1 MAEEWYVGSNGQQS
15 GPFTLQQLRQMA
27 ASGQLSKTDLI
38 WKQGLASWVACS
50 SVKGLFPAVADFS
63 PTLLRP
69 APRPTAPPPRGPVP
83 SEGDLVVSEVTG
95 GVDPLSTVQLTHI
108 TETITGA
115 PFQLAEFLPRV
126 GATLLDGLFVGLIT
140 CIPSV
145 ILIGILVAANA
156 NNLQDDFGQNVQ
168 GNAEAVGLTINIC
181 SSLIQLVVGA
191 IYYVTLDSSAKQGT
205 WGKQIVGLKVTDLE
219 GRRISV
225 GRAIGRYF
233 ARFLSYCTCS
243 IGFLLP
249 LFTQKRQ
256 TLHDLICGCIVV
268 NK

>member
-15 GPFTLQQLRQMA
+15 GPFTLHQLRQMA

-38 WKQGLASWVACS
+38 WKEGLAHWVPCS
-50 SVKGLFPAVADFS
+50 AVKGLFSAAADLSPASS
-63 PTLLRP
+63 PRP

-83 SEGDLVVSEVTG
+83 SDGGLVVSDTSG
-95 GVDPLSTVQLTHI
+95 GVDPLLIGQI
-108 TETITGA
+108 TPMMATITGT

-126 GATLLDGLFVGLIT
+126 GAALLDALFLGLIG
-140 CIPSV
+140 CIPNV
-145 ILIGILVAANA
+145 IVFGMLFAANA
-156 NNLQDDFGQNVQ
+156 NKPE
-168 GNAEAVGLTINIC
+168 NAEVAVILSNIC
-181 SSLIQLVVGA
+181 SSLIGFIVGA
-191 IYYVTLDSSAKQGT
+191 IYFVTLDSSTKQGT
-205 WGKQIVGLKVTDLE
+205 WGKQIVGLKVTDLG

-225 GRAIGRYF
+225 GRAIGRFF
-233 ARFLSYCTCS
+233 ARYLTICTCG
-243 IGFLLP
+243 IGYLLP

>member
-38 WKQGLASWVACS
+38 WKEGLANWVPCS
-50 SVKGLFPAVADFS
+50 SAKGLFPAAADFS
-63 PTLLRP
+63 PTSSPRP

-83 SEGDLVVSEVTG
+83 SEGGLAGSDVTG
-95 GVDPLSTVQLTHI
+95 GVDPLLTGQ
-108 TETITGA
+108 TTPNPATIGGA

-126 GATLLDGLFVGLIT
+126 GAALLDALFLGLIG
-140 CIPSV
+140 CIPNV
-145 ILIGILVAANA
+145 LVVVMLTMATTKANNPDDAQAAGILANVCMNIIGFVVA
-156 NNLQDDFGQNVQ
+156 
-168 GNAEAVGLTINIC
+168 
-181 SSLIQLVVGA
+181 A
-191 IYYVTLDSSAKQGT
+191 IYYITLDASAKQGT
-205 WGKQIVGLKVTDLE
+205 WGKQIVGLRVTDLE

-225 GRAIGRYF
+225 GRAIGRFF
-233 ARFLSYCTCS
+233 ARYLTVCTCG

>member
-38 WKQGLASWVACS
+38 WKDGLANWVPCS
-50 SVKGLFPAVADFS
+50 SAKGLFPAAADFS
-63 PTLLRP
+63 PASSPRP
-69 APRPTAPPPRGPVP
+69 APRPTAPPPRGSVP
-83 SEGDLVVSEVTG
+83 SEGGLVVSDVTG
-95 GVDPLSTVQLTHI
+95 GGDALLTGQTTPNPSTIGGT
-108 TETITGA
+108 

-126 GATLLDGLFVGLIT
+126 GAALLDGLFVGLIG
-140 CIPSV
+140 CIPNV
-145 ILIGILVAANA
+145 IVFGILFAANA
-156 NNLQDDFGQNVQ
+156 NNPE
-168 GNAEAVGLTINIC
+168 NADAVGALANIC
-181 SSLIQLVVGA
+181 SGIIGLVVGA

-205 WGKQIVGLKVTDLE
+205 WGKQIVGLKVADLE
-219 GRRISV
+219 GRRLSV

-233 ARFLSYCTCS
+233 AHYLTYCTCS

-249 LFTQKRQ
+249 LFTKNRQ
-256 TLHDLICGCIVV
+256 TLHDLISGCIVI

>member
-38 WKQGLASWVACS
+38 WKEGLANWVPCS
-50 SVKGLFPAVADFS
+50 SAKGLFPTAADFS
-63 PTLLRP
+63 PASSPRST
-69 APRPTAPPPRGPVP
+69 PRPTAPPPRGTAP
-83 SEGDLVVSEVTG
+83 SDGGQVVSEVSG
-95 GVDPLSTVQLTHI
+95 AVDPLF
-108 TETITGA
+108 TGQTA
-115 PFQLAEFLPRV
+115 TMTATATGTSFQLAEFLPRV
-126 GATLLDGLFVGLIT
+126 GAALLDGLFLGLIG
-140 CIPSV
+140 CLPNV
-145 ILIGILVAANA
+145 LVVVMLTMATANA
-156 NNLQDDFGQNVQ
+156 NNPDDAQAAGILANVCM
-168 GNAEAVGLTINIC
+168 NI
-181 SSLIQLVVGA
+181 IGFVVAA
-191 IYYVTLDSSAKQGT
+191 IYYVTLDASARQGT

-219 GRRISV
+219 GRRISF
-225 GRAIGRYF
+225 GRAIGRFF
-233 ARFLSYCTCS
+233 ARYLTVCTCG

>member
-27 ASGQLSKTDLI
+27 TSGQVSKTDLI
-38 WKQGLASWVACS
+38 WKDGLANWVPCS
-50 SVKGLFPAVADFS
+50 AVKGLFPAATDFS
-63 PTLLRP
+63 PASSTRP
-69 APRPTAPPPRGPVP
+69 APRPTAPPPRGPAP
-83 SEGDLVVSEVTG
+83 SDGGLVISDVSG
-95 GVDPLSTVQLTHI
+95 GGDPLLTGQI
-108 TETITGA
+108 TPMTATITGT

-126 GATLLDGLFVGLIT
+126 GAALLDALFLGLIG
-140 CIPSV
+140 CIPNV
-145 ILIGILVAANA
+145 LVVVMLTMATAKVNNPDDAQAAGILAN
-156 NNLQDDFGQNVQ
+156 VCM
-168 GNAEAVGLTINIC
+168 NI
-181 SSLIQLVVGA
+181 IGLVVAA
-191 IYYVTLDSSAKQGT
+191 IYYVTLDASAKQGT

-225 GRAIGRYF
+225 ARAIGRFF
-233 ARFLSYCTCS
+233 ARYLSACTCG

>member
-27 ASGQLSKTDLI
+27 ASGQVLKTDLI
-38 WKQGLASWVACS
+38 WKQGLANWVACS
-50 SVKGLFPAVADFS
+50 TVKGLFPSAADFS
-63 PTLLRP
+63 PTLPRP
-69 APRPTAPPPRGPVP
+69 APRPTAPPPRRPVP
-83 SEGDLVVSEVTG
+83 SEGDLVVSEVTE
-95 GVDPLSTVQLTHI
+95 GVDPLPTVQI
-108 TETITGA
+108 TPITATIAGT

-126 GATLLDGLFVGLIT
+126 GAALLDGLFLGLIG
-140 CIPSV
+140 CIPNV
-145 ILIGILVAANA
+145 LVVVMLTMATAEANNPDDAQAAGILAN
-156 NNLQDDFGQNVQ
+156 VC
-168 GNAEAVGLTINIC
+168 VNI
-181 SSLIQLVVGA
+181 IGFVVGGT
-191 IYYVTLDSSAKQGT
+191 YYVVLDSSKKQGT
-205 WGKQIVGLKVTDLE
+205 WGKQIVGLKVADLE

-225 GRAIGRYF
+225 GRAIGRF
-233 ARFLSYCTCS
+233 LARYLNVCTCG